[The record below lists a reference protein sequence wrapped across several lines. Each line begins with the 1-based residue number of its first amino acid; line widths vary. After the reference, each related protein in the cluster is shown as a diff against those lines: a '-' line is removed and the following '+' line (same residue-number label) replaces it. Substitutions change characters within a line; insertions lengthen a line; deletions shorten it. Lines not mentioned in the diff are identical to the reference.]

1 MCHRFNPTVN
11 ENVGYMF
18 VVLDQ
23 DTYQPG
29 DTIEGRLFFEVFM
42 PCFQNRIMLKLEAV
56 EQFPKRFTPK
66 VFEKQSLLT
75 PSDP

>member
-1 MCHRFNPTVN
+1 MN

-56 EQFPKRFTPK
+56 EQFPKRFTP
-66 VFEKQSLLT
+66 
-75 PSDP
+75 

>member
-1 MCHRFNPTVN
+1 
-11 ENVGYMF
+11 MF

-23 DTYQPG
+23 DTYRPG

-42 PCFQNRIMLKLEAV
+42 PCFQNRIMLRLEAV

-66 VFEKQSLLT
+66 VQSILRT
-75 PSDP
+75 DGVYSTVYRR